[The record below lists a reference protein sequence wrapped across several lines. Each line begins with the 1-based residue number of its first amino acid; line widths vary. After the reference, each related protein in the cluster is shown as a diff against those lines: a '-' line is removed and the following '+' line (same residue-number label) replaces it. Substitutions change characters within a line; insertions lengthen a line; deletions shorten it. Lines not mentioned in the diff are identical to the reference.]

1 MINKN
6 IYQIKKE
13 DIITIEM
20 TFVNAFLEKVKEV
33 RALFNIFIPV
43 NIKAAKYLKT

>member
-6 IYQIKKE
+6 IYQMIKE

-33 RALFNIFIPV
+33 RA
-43 NIKAAKYLKT
+43 

>member
-6 IYQIKKE
+6 IYQMKKE

-20 TFVNAFLEKVKEV
+20 TFVNAFLERVKEV
-33 RALFNIFIPV
+33 RA
-43 NIKAAKYLKT
+43 

>member
-20 TFVNAFLEKVKEV
+20 TFVNAFLVKVKEV
-33 RALFNIFIPV
+33 RALFNIFILV
-43 NIKAAKYLKT
+43 NIKSRRSI